1 MKHKT
6 LAMRRKAMNNHNKL
20 LKRVRRKGCT
30 FIRRR
35 YGVPVPLPIRWKMWM
50 FAFKK
55 WSKDLLD
62 EETSIKTFLMR

>member
-20 LKRVRRKGCT
+20 LKRVRREGFT

-50 FAFKK
+50 FA
-55 WSKDLLD
+55 SKRYG
-62 EETSIKTFLMR
+62 KHR